1 VPSWLVPVT
10 GLVVGLSI
18 VMAGIYLLRPR
29 WKAQNTRT
37 DMGIAL
43 VTASVISVAIFVLQ
57 ILDESRLRREEVQ
70 RQNEAA
76 NQALRIQ
83 LALSEGPLKFM
94 NLRGQD
100 LREVNLVAKTLDDAI
115 FDGADLRE
123 ANLRDA
129 RLRGARFVDA
139 RLDRANLLG
148 AHLTPS
154 ADGKAV
160 LEGAS
165 FEEAKMW
172 ETKLMGASL
181 RNARLVRAELYGADL
196 RCADAQGAEFTGAVV
211 GGWKIAGLQ
220 YDEETVW
227 PSGETR
233 ACRDPPCVYKRC
245 ELG

>member
-1 VPSWLVPVT
+1 LVPVA
-10 GLVVGLSI
+10 GFVIGLSM
-18 VMAGIYLLRPR
+18 VMAGVYLLRPQ
-29 WKAQNTRT
+29 WKAKNTRT

-43 VTASVISVAIFVLQ
+43 VTAAVISVAIFVLQ
-57 ILDESRLRREEVQ
+57 ILDENRLRREEVQ

-100 LREVNLVAKTLDDAI
+100 LREVNLVAKILDDAI

-129 RLRGARFVDA
+129 LLRGARFVDA
-139 RLDRANLLG
+139 RLDRADLRE
-148 AHLTPS
+148 AQLTPS
-154 ADGKAV
+154 ALGKAI

-165 FEEAKMW
+165 FEEAIMW
-172 ETKLMGASL
+172 KTKLMWASL
-181 RNARLVRAELYGADL
+181 RDARLVRAELYAADL
-196 RCADAQGAEFTGAVV
+196 RCAEVQGAEFTGAVV
-211 GGWKIAGLQ
+211 EGWKIAGLQ

-227 PSGETR
+227 PNGETR
-233 ACRDPPCVYKRC
+233 ECADPPCVYKRC